1 MIVQG
6 LFLYLWG
13 GGETLSCLPPPQA
26 LLLNNLVRIFK
37 RLEKKFVYS
46 SDILEIVL
54 HLYSNMQMG
63 SSHGANLSQSGKCWR
78 MERWRNGIR

>member
-46 SDILEIVL
+46 LDILQILL
-54 HLYSNMQMG
+54 HLYLSMQIVL
-63 SSHGANLSQSGKCWR
+63 LSVLNIQI
-78 MERWRNGIR
+78 MQQQVHEDDLPF